1 MDRDYCI
8 SRNGTCIRT
17 LVGCIDYRCGFDCDE
32 RCSNEEQEE
41 GERVSN
47 SDHHSN
53 EMQLLRGAVKP
64 TAITGLISIIVS
76 AILAGLPGFYGALL
90 AQFIVVIFFTV
101 TLGVSK
107 ISKDLDPLST
117 MGLALF
123 SYTTKLLFVG
133 LFLWAITNFTERETI
148 NRTSFGIAAIL
159 LTLSWLGGEIA
170 SYMKLRIHLPLPDS
184 STNKPDSSKEK

>member
-1 MDRDYCI
+1 M
-8 SRNGTCIRT
+8 SKSSNP
-17 LVGCIDYRCGFDCDE
+17 
-32 RCSNEEQEE
+32 SNEA
-41 GERVSN
+41 
-47 SDHHSN
+47 
-53 EMQLLRGAVKP
+53 QLLKGAVKP
-64 TAITGLISIIVS
+64 TAVTGLISIIVS
-76 AILAGLPGFYGALL
+76 AIFAGLPGLYGALL
-90 AQFIVVIFFTV
+90 AQFIVVIFFAV

-107 ISKDLDPLST
+107 ISKDLDPFST

-148 NRTSFGIAAIL
+148 NRTSFGIAAIV

-184 STNKPDSSKEK
+184 STSKEK

>member
-1 MDRDYCI
+1 M
-8 SRNGTCIRT
+8 STSSHP
-17 LVGCIDYRCGFDCDE
+17 
-32 RCSNEEQEE
+32 SNETQ
-41 GERVSN
+41 
-47 SDHHSN
+47 
-53 EMQLLRGAVKP
+53 MLKGAVKP
-64 TAITGLISIIVS
+64 TVLTGLITVILS
-76 AILAGLPGFYGALL
+76 AIFVGFPGLYGALL
-90 AQFIVVIFFTV
+90 AQFIVVIFFGV

-123 SYTTKLLFVG
+123 SYTTKLISVG

-148 NRTSFGIAAIL
+148 NRTSFGVAAIL

-184 STNKPDSSKEK
+184 SPSSSDSRKEK

>member
-1 MDRDYCI
+1 M
-8 SRNGTCIRT
+8 
-17 LVGCIDYRCGFDCDE
+17 VGCFDYSFGFSCNQRC
-32 RCSNEEQEE
+32 RNEEQKE
-41 GERVSN
+41 GGCMST
-47 SDHHSN
+47 SDQQSN
-53 EMQLLRGAVKP
+53 EMHLLKGAVKP

-76 AILAGLPGFYGALL
+76 AIFAGMPGFYGALL
-90 AQFIVVIFFTV
+90 AQFIVVIFFAV

-133 LFLWAITNFTERETI
+133 LFLWAITNFTERDTI

-184 STNKPDSSKEK
+184 STSKPDSSKEQQ

>member
-1 MDRDYCI
+1 M
-8 SRNGTCIRT
+8 
-17 LVGCIDYRCGFDCDE
+17 
-32 RCSNEEQEE
+32 
-41 GERVSN
+41 SN
-47 SDHHSN
+47 SQEHSN

-64 TAITGLISIIVS
+64 TAVTVLISVIASVIF
-76 AILAGLPGFYGALL
+76 AGLPGFYGALL

-107 ISKDLDPLST
+107 LSKDLDPLST

-148 NRTSFGIAAIL
+148 NRTSFGIAAIV
-159 LTLSWLGGEIA
+159 LTISWLGGEIA
-170 SYMKLRIHLPLPDS
+170 SYMKLRIHLPLPNS
-184 STNKPDSSKEK
+184 STSNSESSKEK

>member
-1 MDRDYCI
+1 M
-8 SRNGTCIRT
+8 SKSSNP
-17 LVGCIDYRCGFDCDE
+17 
-32 RCSNEEQEE
+32 SNEA
-41 GERVSN
+41 
-47 SDHHSN
+47 
-53 EMQLLRGAVKP
+53 QLLKGAVKP
-64 TAITGLISIIVS
+64 TAITGLVSVIVS
-76 AILAGLPGFYGALL
+76 AIFADLPGLYGALL
-90 AQFIVVIFFTV
+90 AQFIVVIFFAV

-148 NRTSFGIAAIL
+148 NRTSFGIAAIV

-170 SYMKLRIHLPLPDS
+170 SYMKLRIHFPLPDS
-184 STNKPDSSKEK
+184 STSKEK

>member
-1 MDRDYCI
+1 M
-8 SRNGTCIRT
+8 
-17 LVGCIDYRCGFDCDE
+17 
-32 RCSNEEQEE
+32 
-41 GERVSN
+41 SN
-47 SDHHSN
+47 SQEQSN

-64 TAITGLISIIVS
+64 TAITGLISVIIS
-76 AILAGLPGFYGALL
+76 AIIAGLPGLYGALL
-90 AQFIVVIFFTV
+90 AQFIVVIFFAV

-107 ISKDLDPLST
+107 LSKDLDPLST

-148 NRTSFGIAAIL
+148 NRTSFGIAAIV

-184 STNKPDSSKEK
+184 STGNSDSSKEK

>member
-1 MDRDYCI
+1 M
-8 SRNGTCIRT
+8 SKSTNP
-17 LVGCIDYRCGFDCDE
+17 
-32 RCSNEEQEE
+32 SNEA
-41 GERVSN
+41 
-47 SDHHSN
+47 
-53 EMQLLRGAVKP
+53 QLLKGAVKP
-64 TAITGLISIIVS
+64 TAITGLISVIVS
-76 AILAGLPGFYGALL
+76 AIFAGLPGLYGALL
-90 AQFIVVIFFTV
+90 AQFIVVIFFAV

-133 LFLWAITNFTERETI
+133 LFLWAITNFTERQTI
-148 NRTSFGIAAIL
+148 NRTSFGIAAIV

-184 STNKPDSSKEK
+184 ATSKEK

>member
-1 MDRDYCI
+1 M
-8 SRNGTCIRT
+8 
-17 LVGCIDYRCGFDCDE
+17 
-32 RCSNEEQEE
+32 
-41 GERVSN
+41 SN
-47 SDHHSN
+47 SQEQSN

-64 TAITGLISIIVS
+64 TVITGLISVIVS
-76 AILAGLPGFYGALL
+76 AIFAGLPGLYGALL
-90 AQFIVVIFFTV
+90 AQFIVVIFFAV

-133 LFLWAITNFTERETI
+133 VFLWAITNFTERETI
-148 NRTSFGIAAIL
+148 NRTSFGVAAIL

-184 STNKPDSSKEK
+184 SPSNSDSSKEK

>member
-1 MDRDYCI
+1 M
-8 SRNGTCIRT
+8 
-17 LVGCIDYRCGFDCDE
+17 
-32 RCSNEEQEE
+32 
-41 GERVSN
+41 SN
-47 SDHHSN
+47 SQEQSN

-64 TAITGLISIIVS
+64 TAITGLISVIIS
-76 AILAGLPGFYGALL
+76 AIIAGLPGLYGALL
-90 AQFIVVIFFTV
+90 AQFIVVIFFAV

-107 ISKDLDPLST
+107 LSKDLDPLST

-133 LFLWAITNFTERETI
+133 LFLFAITNFTERETI
-148 NRTSFGIAAIL
+148 NRTSFGVAAIL

-184 STNKPDSSKEK
+184 STGNADSSKEK